1 VVTKASHTPVARAVA
16 ASSAVPGLFPPQPIG
31 DRRCM
36 DGGVSGTGLH
46 LDLVAGCARAV
57 VLALTDGAGETEGR
71 MTSAPG
77 SIGRE
82 VAALGATGTEVL
94 LRTPEKMDLD
104 TLMDPAAVPDA
115 IAMGRRQAAADAAD
129 LRSFLNTAG

>member
-1 VVTKASHTPVARAVA
+1 
-16 ASSAVPGLFPPQPIG
+16 
-31 DRRCM
+31 
-36 DGGVSGTGLH
+36 
-46 LDLVAGCARAV
+46 
-57 VLALTDGAGETEGR
+57 

-82 VAALGATGTEVL
+82 VATLGATGTEVL

-104 TLMDPAAVPDA
+104 TLMDPAACPTPS
-115 IAMGRRQAAADAAD
+115 AMGRRQAAADAAD